1 MARRAK
7 SKFREWVEAIVVAFI
22 LFLGIRTFII
32 QAFHIPS
39 GSMEPTLLVGDYLF
53 VNKFIYRFRKPRR
66 TDIVVFKYPANPK
79 QDYIK
84 RIIGLPGE
92 NVEVKNRIVYVNGK
106 PLDEPYAVYADSSRF
121 SRYENFAQRHVPK
134 GSYFVMGDNRDRSLD
149 SRRWGFLPARN
160 IRGKALVV
168 YWSWGLDP
176 TIPWIKFCK
185 KIGVVRWRRIGRV
198 IH

>member
-1 MARRAK
+1 MARRTK

-39 GSMEPTLLVGDYLF
+39 GSMKPTLLVGDHLF

-66 TDIVVFKYPANPK
+66 TEIIVFKYPANPK

-92 NVEVKNRIVYVNGK
+92 NVEVKDRIVYINGK
-106 PLDEPYAVYADSSRF
+106 PFDEPYTIYVDSSRF
-121 SRYENFAQRHVPK
+121 NRYENFAQRHVPN
-134 GSYFVMGDNRDRSLD
+134 GSYFVMGDNRDQSLD

-168 YWSWGLDP
+168 YWSWDLDP
-176 TIPWIKFCK
+176 TIPWIKFWR
-185 KIGVVRWRRIGRV
+185 KIGEVRWRRIGKV